1 MSTALL
7 RLLGLCKRSGN
18 LAPGEDPAID
28 AINAHRARLLV
39 TASDVSPHTLR
50 KLSAVCGDRVP
61 ILQAAVTKAEL
72 GAALGWESCGAA
84 AVLDMGFAV
93 KVAGLIAE
101 GRPEYAE
108 VLASLTA
115 KQTKMLRRKREK
127 RKGPAET
134 YAKNMHPIDRK

>member
-1 MSTALL
+1 MSEALL

-18 LAPGEDPAID
+18 LAPGEDPAIE
-28 AINAHRARLLV
+28 AISAHRARLLV

-61 ILQAAVTKAEL
+61 VFQAAVTKAEL

-93 KVAGLIAE
+93 KAAGLIAG

-108 VLASLTA
+108 ALTALTA
-115 KQTKMLRRKREK
+115 KQAKMLRRKREK
-127 RKGPAET
+127 RKGTAG
-134 YAKNMHPIDRK
+134 NRSDNQ